1 MSFSQEQMSVSF
13 ENSNYDVT
21 ALLLHVDESGLWISY
36 YLDNKQVV
44 IIKLD
49 EDLNTTVN
57 KLYIYN

>member
-1 MSFSQEQMSVSF
+1 MSVSF

-21 ALLLHVDESGLWISY
+21 DLLLHVDESGLWMSY
-36 YLDNKQVV
+36 YLDNKQIV

-49 EDLNTTVN
+49 EDINTMVN